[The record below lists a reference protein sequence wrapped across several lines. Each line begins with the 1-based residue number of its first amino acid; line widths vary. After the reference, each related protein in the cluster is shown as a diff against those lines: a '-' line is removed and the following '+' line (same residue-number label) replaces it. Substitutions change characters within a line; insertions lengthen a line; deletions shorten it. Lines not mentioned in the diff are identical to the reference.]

1 MAYEKQ
7 ILELVEQEGQGGAP
21 FYLDFSKLSHR
32 QCFYD
37 RYGGEEVLKEEF
49 PELYRLVRETAEAS
63 ANKAVKGAPPSEQR
77 GNLED
82 GMKIRELA
90 CTGEA
95 EGASGLISL
104 CQKSPR
110 MYLSISI
117 LKNGTAVKRNR
128 QFYHNESNARL
139 SCIDEE
145 LKSVPGDDLEC
156 VLNVT

>member
-7 ILELVEQEGQGGAP
+7 ILELMEQEGQGGAP

-82 GMKIRELA
+82 GVAGLYGRSGGSLRAYIALPEIPENVFIHQYSKKRH
-90 CTGEA
+90 CGEA
-95 EGASGLISL
+95 EPAI
-104 CQKSPR
+104 
-110 MYLSISI
+110 LS
-117 LKNGTAVKRNR
+117 
-128 QFYHNESNARL
+128 Q
-139 SCIDEE
+139 
-145 LKSVPGDDLEC
+145 
-156 VLNVT
+156 